1 MSSTTCLADATF
13 RSVVRFGFIVAACC
27 ALARLGTVRGET
39 PSSPTK
45 ANVLVWNARELFDR
59 GTVRDVRLSRDG
71 QCLELDRGVLIE
83 DDGPAAG
90 YSYVPNE
97 ESLTE
102 HVVLE
107 KQLIVADP
115 RAATATLLVGSTAD
129 FCFKVNGVA
138 TSLEPLGKAGNY
150 WRRYAVPVDTLVAG
164 VNRFELQGAGK
175 LWIALEQD
183 YAAGSETRRHHPN
196 RSRKSLDGGKTWTD
210 RGLGPNGD
218 LDGEYYVR
226 LQLDQH
232 PPSGVWWSPIVDLAN
247 LDHAPLSPAGELRPP
262 FRVRATV
269 AERPVG
275 NVRLAVRTGPK
286 LPSDA
291 LRSDAL
297 RSDALDGDT
306 KSGTNVGG
314 SAGGGGGEGGGGGA
328 RSADARTTGGV
339 NNRSWSA
346 SHPEDS
352 WEGWSVW
359 QAVDDSNGSAKPVVP
374 LGRYAQVRLELAT
387 ADPRDSPRVTG
398 LEWGLEDP
406 LPAGPV
412 TSAGEGEAAGAAV
425 GRRSTPLAP
434 WTRRVRIVEREVP
447 VVRRSSL
454 PFTYEPFDAA
464 TLQELRRVERLDEHV
479 RADKAA
485 SSESD
490 DAVGESKDAVGESK
504 DTVDRATNTR
514 GVGGQP
520 EWALIRRLAA
530 WSALRWSDGHLGQ
543 SYPPWNAL
551 EILKPH
557 SDGKPIGGFCQQFN
571 VVFLQA
577 CESFGLI
584 GRAVSIGAGDHGLAI
599 RSGHE
604 VVEIWSNEFA
614 KWVYIDGQAGW
625 YFVDE
630 RGTPLSLLELRER
643 QLAVR
648 AGQPG
653 DAVRLLRVAKTKWTW
668 SGLAGWPAF
677 AELRLIPRSDW
688 LTRPSPLPL
697 NQGMRGWFWS
707 GHVAWNDDA
716 YPASLLYGQRVG
728 QTANWQWT
736 GQAAAARLQA
746 TETSGELRVAIE
758 SVIPG
763 GGTLQVRDNDQPPR
777 RVSSEFS
784 WTLRPGVNRL
794 VVEPVNRA
802 DRAGAGS
809 RFVVNFD
816 PS

>member
-1 MSSTTCLADATF
+1 
-13 RSVVRFGFIVAACC
+13 
-27 ALARLGTVRGET
+27 
-39 PSSPTK
+39 
-45 ANVLVWNARELFDR
+45 
-59 GTVRDVRLSRDG
+59 
-71 QCLELDRGVLIE
+71 
-83 DDGPAAG
+83 
-90 YSYVPNE
+90 
-97 ESLTE
+97 
-102 HVVLE
+102 
-107 KQLIVADP
+107 
-115 RAATATLLVGSTAD
+115 
-129 FCFKVNGVA
+129 
-138 TSLEPLGKAGNY
+138 
-150 WRRYAVPVDTLVAG
+150 
-164 VNRFELQGAGK
+164 
-175 LWIALEQD
+175 
-183 YAAGSETRRHHPN
+183 
-196 RSRKSLDGGKTWTD
+196 
-210 RGLGPNGD
+210 
-218 LDGEYYVR
+218 
-226 LQLDQH
+226 
-232 PPSGVWWSPIVDLAN
+232 
-247 LDHAPLSPAGELRPP
+247 
-262 FRVRATV
+262 
-269 AERPVG
+269 
-275 NVRLAVRTGPK
+275 
-286 LPSDA
+286 
-291 LRSDAL
+291 
-297 RSDALDGDT
+297 
-306 KSGTNVGG
+306 
-314 SAGGGGGEGGGGGA
+314 
-328 RSADARTTGGV
+328 
-339 NNRSWSA
+339 
-346 SHPEDS
+346 
-352 WEGWSVW
+352 
-359 QAVDDSNGSAKPVVP
+359 VDDSNGSAKPIVSH
-374 LGRYAQVRLELAT
+374 GRYAQVRIELAT
-387 ADPRDSPRVTG
+387 ADPRHSPRVTG
-398 LEWGLEDP
+398 LEWIRDDSM
-406 LPAGPV
+406 
-412 TSAGEGEAAGAAV
+412 SARPIPSAEAEMA
-425 GRRSTPLAP
+425 RRSTPLP
-434 WTRRVRIVEREVP
+434 QWTRRVRIVEREVP
-447 VVRRSSL
+447 VVRRSSIA
-454 PFTYEPFDAA
+454 FTYEPFDAA
-464 TLQELRRVERLDEHV
+464 TLQEFRRVERLDEHV
-479 RADKAA
+479 RADMAA

-490 DAVGESKDAVGESK
+490 DAVGEAKDTMAVGGK
-504 DTVDRATNTR
+504 
-514 GVGGQP
+514 P
-520 EWALIRRLAA
+520 EWALVSRLAA

-614 KWVYIDGQAGW
+614 KWIYIDGQAGW

-648 AGQPG
+648 GGQPS
-653 DAVRLLRVAKTKWTW
+653 DAVRLVRVAKTKWTW

-707 GHVAWNDDA
+707 GHVAWSDDA

-746 TETSGELRVAIE
+746 TEASGELRVAIE

-763 GGTLQVRDNDQPPR
+763 GGTLQIRDNDQPPR

-794 VVEPVNRA
+794 VVEPINRA

>member
-1 MSSTTCLADATF
+1 MSPTTYLADATF
-13 RSVVRFGFIVAACC
+13 RSVARFGFIVAACC
-27 ALARLGTVRGET
+27 ALARLETLRGET

-129 FCFKVNGVA
+129 FRFKVNGVA

-150 WRRYAVPVDTLVAG
+150 WRRYAVPVDKLVAG

-183 YAAGSETRRHHPN
+183 YATGSETRRHHPN

-210 RGLGPNGD
+210 RGLGPKGD

-247 LDHAPLSPAGELRPP
+247 LDHAPLSPAGDLRPP

-269 AERPVG
+269 ADRPLG

-291 LRSDAL
+291 LPSDA
-297 RSDALDGDT
+297 SDSGT

-314 SAGGGGGEGGGGGA
+314 SAGGGGAGGGGA

-346 SHPEDS
+346 SSPEDS
-352 WEGWSVW
+352 WEGWSAW
-359 QAVDDSNGSAKPVVP
+359 QAVDDSNGSAKPIVP
-374 LGRYAQVRLELAT
+374 HGRYAQVRIELAT
-387 ADPRDSPRVTG
+387 ADPRHSPRVTG
-398 LEWGLEDP
+398 LEWIRDDSM
-406 LPAGPV
+406 
-412 TSAGEGEAAGAAV
+412 SARPIPSAEAEMA
-425 GRRSTPLAP
+425 RRSTPLP
-434 WTRRVRIVEREVP
+434 QWTRRVRIVEREVP
-447 VVRRSSL
+447 VVRRSSIA
-454 PFTYEPFDAA
+454 FTYEPFDAA
-464 TLQELRRVERLDEHV
+464 TLQEFRRVERLDEHV
-479 RADKAA
+479 RADMAA

-490 DAVGESKDAVGESK
+490 DAAGEAKDTMAVGGK
-504 DTVDRATNTR
+504 
-514 GVGGQP
+514 P
-520 EWALIRRLAA
+520 EWALVSRLAA

-614 KWVYIDGQAGW
+614 KWIYIDGQAGW

-648 AGQPG
+648 GGQPS
-653 DAVRLLRVAKTKWTW
+653 DAVRLVRVAKTKWTW

-707 GHVAWNDDA
+707 GHVAWSDDA

-746 TETSGELRVAIE
+746 TEASGELRVAIE

-763 GGTLQVRDNDQPPR
+763 GGTLQIRDNDQPPR

-794 VVEPVNRA
+794 VVEPINRA

-816 PS
+816 PG

>member
-1 MSSTTCLADATF
+1 MSPTTYLADATF
-13 RSVVRFGFIVAACC
+13 RSVARFGFIVAACC
-27 ALARLGTVRGET
+27 ALARLETLRGET

-129 FCFKVNGVA
+129 FRFKVNGVA

-150 WRRYAVPVDTLVAG
+150 WRRYAVPVDKLVAG

-183 YAAGSETRRHHPN
+183 YATGSETRRHHPN

-210 RGLGPNGD
+210 RGLGPKGD

-247 LDHAPLSPAGELRPP
+247 LDHAPLSPAGDLRPP

-269 AERPVG
+269 ADRPLG

-291 LRSDAL
+291 LPSDA
-297 RSDALDGDT
+297 SDSGT

-314 SAGGGGGEGGGGGA
+314 SAGGGGAGGGGA

-346 SHPEDS
+346 SSPEDS
-352 WEGWSVW
+352 WEGWSAW
-359 QAVDDSNGSAKPVVP
+359 QAVDDSNGSAKPIVP
-374 LGRYAQVRLELAT
+374 HGRYAQVRIELAT
-387 ADPRDSPRVTG
+387 ADPRHSPRVTG
-398 LEWGLEDP
+398 LEWIRDDSM
-406 LPAGPV
+406 
-412 TSAGEGEAAGAAV
+412 SARPIPSAEAEMA
-425 GRRSTPLAP
+425 RRSTPLP
-434 WTRRVRIVEREVP
+434 QWTRRVRIVEREVP
-447 VVRRSSL
+447 VVRRSSIA
-454 PFTYEPFDAA
+454 FTYEPFDAA
-464 TLQELRRVERLDEHV
+464 TLQEFRRVERLDEHV
-479 RADKAA
+479 RADMAA

-490 DAVGESKDAVGESK
+490 DAAGEAKDTMAVGGK
-504 DTVDRATNTR
+504 
-514 GVGGQP
+514 P
-520 EWALIRRLAA
+520 EWALVSRLAA

-614 KWVYIDGQAGW
+614 KWIYIDGQAGW

-648 AGQPG
+648 GGQPS
-653 DAVRLLRVAKTKWTW
+653 DAVRLVRVAKTKWTW

-707 GHVAWNDDA
+707 GHVAWSDDA

-746 TETSGELRVAIE
+746 TEASGELRVAIE

-763 GGTLQVRDNDQPPR
+763 GGTLQIRDNDQPPR

-794 VVEPVNRA
+794 VVEPINRA

>member
-102 HVVLE
+102 HDVLE

-129 FCFKVNGVA
+129 FRFKVNGVA

-150 WRRYAVPVDTLVAG
+150 WRRYAVPVDKLVAG

-183 YAAGSETRRHHPN
+183 YATGSETRRHHPN

-210 RGLGPNGD
+210 RGLGPKGD

-247 LDHAPLSPAGELRPP
+247 LDHAPLSPAGDLRPP

-269 AERPVG
+269 ADRPLG

-291 LRSDAL
+291 LPSDA
-297 RSDALDGDT
+297 SDSGT

-314 SAGGGGGEGGGGGA
+314 SAGGGGAGGGGA

-346 SHPEDS
+346 SSPEDS
-352 WEGWSVW
+352 WEGWSAW
-359 QAVDDSNGSAKPVVP
+359 QAVDDSNGSAKPIVP
-374 LGRYAQVRLELAT
+374 HGRYAQVRIELAT
-387 ADPRDSPRVTG
+387 ADPRHSPRVTG
-398 LEWGLEDP
+398 LEWIRDDSM
-406 LPAGPV
+406 
-412 TSAGEGEAAGAAV
+412 SARPIPSAEAEMA
-425 GRRSTPLAP
+425 RRSTPLP
-434 WTRRVRIVEREVP
+434 QWTRRVRIVEREVP
-447 VVRRSSL
+447 VVRRSSIA
-454 PFTYEPFDAA
+454 FTYEPFDAA
-464 TLQELRRVERLDEHV
+464 TLQEFRRVERLDEHV
-479 RADKAA
+479 RADMAA

-490 DAVGESKDAVGESK
+490 DAAGEAKDTMAVGGK
-504 DTVDRATNTR
+504 
-514 GVGGQP
+514 P
-520 EWALIRRLAA
+520 EWALVSRLAA

-614 KWVYIDGQAGW
+614 KWIYIDGQAGW

-648 AGQPG
+648 GGQPS
-653 DAVRLLRVAKTKWTW
+653 DAVRLVRVAKTKWTW

-707 GHVAWNDDA
+707 GHVAWSDDA

-746 TETSGELRVAIE
+746 TEASGELRVAIE

-763 GGTLQVRDNDQPPR
+763 GGTLQIRDNDQPPR

-794 VVEPVNRA
+794 VVEPINRA

>member
-1 MSSTTCLADATF
+1 M
-13 RSVVRFGFIVAACC
+13 
-27 ALARLGTVRGET
+27 
-39 PSSPTK
+39 
-45 ANVLVWNARELFDR
+45 
-59 GTVRDVRLSRDG
+59 
-71 QCLELDRGVLIE
+71 
-83 DDGPAAG
+83 
-90 YSYVPNE
+90 
-97 ESLTE
+97 
-102 HVVLE
+102 
-107 KQLIVADP
+107 
-115 RAATATLLVGSTAD
+115 
-129 FCFKVNGVA
+129 
-138 TSLEPLGKAGNY
+138 
-150 WRRYAVPVDTLVAG
+150 
-164 VNRFELQGAGK
+164 
-175 LWIALEQD
+175 
-183 YAAGSETRRHHPN
+183 
-196 RSRKSLDGGKTWTD
+196 
-210 RGLGPNGD
+210 
-218 LDGEYYVR
+218 
-226 LQLDQH
+226 
-232 PPSGVWWSPIVDLAN
+232 
-247 LDHAPLSPAGELRPP
+247 
-262 FRVRATV
+262 
-269 AERPVG
+269 
-275 NVRLAVRTGPK
+275 
-286 LPSDA
+286 
-291 LRSDAL
+291 
-297 RSDALDGDT
+297 
-306 KSGTNVGG
+306 
-314 SAGGGGGEGGGGGA
+314 
-328 RSADARTTGGV
+328 
-339 NNRSWSA
+339 
-346 SHPEDS
+346 
-352 WEGWSVW
+352 
-359 QAVDDSNGSAKPVVP
+359 
-374 LGRYAQVRLELAT
+374 
-387 ADPRDSPRVTG
+387 
-398 LEWGLEDP
+398 
-406 LPAGPV
+406 
-412 TSAGEGEAAGAAV
+412 
-425 GRRSTPLAP
+425 
-434 WTRRVRIVEREVP
+434 
-447 VVRRSSL
+447 
-454 PFTYEPFDAA
+454 
-464 TLQELRRVERLDEHV
+464 
-479 RADKAA
+479 AA

-490 DAVGESKDAVGESK
+490 DAVGEAKDTMAVGGK
-504 DTVDRATNTR
+504 
-514 GVGGQP
+514 P
-520 EWALIRRLAA
+520 EWALVSRLAA

-614 KWVYIDGQAGW
+614 KWIYIDGQAGW

-648 AGQPG
+648 GGQPS
-653 DAVRLLRVAKTKWTW
+653 DAVRLVRVAKTKWTW

-707 GHVAWNDDA
+707 GHVAWSDDA

-746 TETSGELRVAIE
+746 TEASGELRVAIE

-763 GGTLQVRDNDQPPR
+763 GGTLQIRDNDQPPR

-794 VVEPVNRA
+794 VVEPINRA